1 MLSLFLIKYLR
12 FFKLIVK
19 NPLYKPLANT
29 KMNINTI
36 FFVGPLDEIPDLK
49 SINITSGNN
58 SLAQFSM
65 YVPKNVLS
73 ISLTVSVKN
82 KFS

>member
-1 MLSLFLIKYLR
+1 
-12 FFKLIVK
+12 
-19 NPLYKPLANT
+19 
-29 KMNINTI
+29 MNINTI